1 MANIKEKDLTDLS
14 TWNMKELRKL
24 KINIKNRLESLNS
37 FRNSNKELQKNN
49 ILFGKESGE
58 LQTLLTNIAKAE
70 KQLAE

>member
-58 LQTLLTNIAKAE
+58 LKTLLTNIAKAE

>member
-1 MANIKEKDLTDLS
+1 MANIKEKDLTYLS

-58 LQTLLTNIAKAE
+58 LKTLLTNIDKAE

>member
-58 LQTLLTNIAKAE
+58 LQALLTHIAKAE

>member
-58 LQTLLTNIAKAE
+58 LQALLTRIAKAE

>member
-1 MANIKEKDLTDLS
+1 MANIKDKDLTDLS

-37 FRNSNKELQKNN
+37 FRNSSKELQQNN

-58 LQTLLTNIAKAE
+58 LEGLLLGIKKAE
-70 KQLAE
+70 KKLAE

>member
-58 LQTLLTNIAKAE
+58 LQTLLTHIAKAE
-70 KQLAE
+70 KKLAE

>member
-58 LQTLLTNIAKAE
+58 LQIILTRITKAE

>member
-1 MANIKEKDLTDLS
+1 MANIKDKDLSDFS

-37 FRNSNKELQKNN
+37 FRNNSKELQKNN

-58 LQTLLTNIAKAE
+58 LQGLLTHIAKAE
-70 KQLAE
+70 KKLAE